1 MEKTCPKSPTGI
13 GTEPGK
19 LAPTKSASPGR
30 TILCVNSGSSSLK
43 IALYRMGEAE
53 TLVLSGAAEGIGK
66 AGKFWIRC
74 GDRTLANSE
83 EKFDDHNQALDRFLK
98 ELRHQGEYS
107 FSAAGHRIVH
117 GGPRLIQPQRIAPQ
131 VIAELKKVANFAP
144 LHLPVQ
150 TALIEELAHRYPELL
165 QVACFDT
172 AFHASMPEIA
182 QRFALPRSLWDEGIR
197 RYGFHGLSYEY
208 VVDTMGEALGKRA
221 LIAHLGN
228 GASMVALSNGK
239 PLDTSMGFTP
249 TGGFMMGTRSG
260 DLDPGIILFLLRGG
274 HNAEEIADMLDHQSG
289 LKGVSGGSSDMK
301 DLLARRKT
309 DKLAALAV
317 EMFCYQI
324 AQCVG
329 AYAAILNGLDTL
341 VFTGGI
347 GQHAAEVREG
357 VAGRLAF
364 LGVELDPEANAS
376 HSPVIT
382 RSQSR
387 CVVRIV
393 PTNEDLMIARHTVS
407 LF

>member
-1 MEKTCPKSPTGI
+1 MERGKLSPT
-13 GTEPGK
+13 K
-19 LAPTKSASPGR
+19 NASPGR

-43 IALYRMGEAE
+43 ISLYRMGEGE

-66 AGKFWIRC
+66 AGRFWLRC
-74 GDRTLANSE
+74 GDQTLTDSE
-83 EKFDDHNQALDRFLK
+83 EKFGDHNQALARFLK
-98 ELRHQGEYS
+98 ELRHQGDYS

-117 GGPRLIQPQRIAPQ
+117 GGPRLIQPQRITPQ
-131 VIAELKKVANFAP
+131 VMAELRKVANFAP

-150 TALIEELAHRYPELL
+150 TALIEEVAHHYPELP

-172 AFHASMPEIA
+172 AFHASMPELA
-182 QRFALPRSLWDEGIR
+182 QRFALPRPLWDEGIR

-208 VVDTMGEALGKRA
+208 VVDTMGAALGKRA
-221 LIAHLGN
+221 VIAHLGN
-228 GASMVALSNGK
+228 GASMVALSNGQ
-239 PLDTSMGFTP
+239 PLETSMGFTP

-274 HNAEEIADMLDHQSG
+274 HTAEEIADMLDHQSG

-309 DKLAALAV
+309 DKFAALAV

-324 AQCVG
+324 TKYIG

-341 VFTGGI
+341 IFTGGI
-347 GQHAAEVREG
+347 GERAAEVRED
-357 VAGRLAF
+357 VARRLAF

-376 HSPVIT
+376 HSQVIS

>member
-1 MEKTCPKSPTGI
+1 MTATNSV
-13 GTEPGK
+13 
-19 LAPTKSASPGR
+19 SNGR
-30 TILCVNSGSSSLK
+30 TVLCVNSGSSSLK
-43 IALYRMGEAE
+43 IALYRMGQSE
-53 TLVLSGAAEGIGK
+53 TLVLSGAAENIGK
-66 AGKFWIRC
+66 EGKFWIRS
-74 GDRTLANSE
+74 GDRKLVDSE
-83 EKFDDHNQALDRFLK
+83 EKFSDHNQALARFLK
-98 ELRHQGEYS
+98 ELLHQGDYS

-117 GGPRLIQPQRIAPQ
+117 GGPRLIQPQRITPGI
-131 VIAELKKVANFAP
+131 IAELKKVANFAP
-144 LHLPVQ
+144 LHLPAQ
-150 TALIEELAHRYPELL
+150 TALIEEMARLYPELP

-172 AFHASMPEIA
+172 AFHASIPEIA

-208 VVDTMGEALGKRA
+208 VVDSMGAALGKRA
-221 LIAHLGN
+221 VIAHLGN
-228 GASMVALSNGK
+228 GASMAAISNGK
-239 PLDTSMGFTP
+239 PVDTSMGFTP
-249 TGGFMMGTRSG
+249 TGGFMMGSRSG

-274 HNAEEIADMLDHQSG
+274 RNPEEIADMLDHQSG

-301 DLLARRKT
+301 DLMARRKT
-309 DKLAALAV
+309 DKLAALAI

-324 AQCVG
+324 TKYVG
-329 AYAAILNGLDTL
+329 SYAAILNGLDTL

-347 GQHAAEVREG
+347 GEHAAEIRDG
-357 VAGRLAF
+357 VTRRLAF
-364 LGVELDPEANAS
+364 LGVELDPEANAG